1 MEGGGYR
8 TKLATKRANGSGEM
22 VFFTVLVTRVIF
34 TTMKVTSVEES
45 NDKRENVLDNKA
57 SDTITGQRS
66 L

>member
-1 MEGGGYR
+1 
-8 TKLATKRANGSGEM
+8 M

-57 SDTITGQRS
+57 SDTITGQRC